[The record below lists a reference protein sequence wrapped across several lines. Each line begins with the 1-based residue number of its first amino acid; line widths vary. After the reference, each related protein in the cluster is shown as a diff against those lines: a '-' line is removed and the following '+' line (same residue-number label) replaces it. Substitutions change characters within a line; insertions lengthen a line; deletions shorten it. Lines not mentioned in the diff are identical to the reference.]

1 MRLQGEVALV
11 TGGAS
16 GLGRAIVDRFVAE
29 GGRVAVLD
37 RSVERLQTLE
47 AEHGAA
53 VVGIAGDVRSLDS
66 QKQAVDACLA
76 RFGKIDCLIP
86 NAALWDYSTALVDIP
101 EERIDQA
108 FDEMFHV
115 NVKGYLLAVKAAL
128 PALVAS
134 RGSVIFTLSTSSFYA
149 AGGGPLY
156 VATKHAI
163 VGLVRQL
170 AYELAPYVR
179 VNGIAPGGVG
189 GSDIRGPAALALDNT
204 SIRSIPLDQILAQI
218 LPMGQM
224 ASAEEYAGSY
234 VFLAS
239 RTDNVPA
246 TAAIINLDGG
256 MGVRGFAQA
265 AGGTQLADTLAEKIA
280 AMR

>member
-1 MRLQGEVALV
+1 MRLDGEVAFI

-16 GLGRAIVDRFVAE
+16 GLGRAIVDRFVLE
-29 GGRVAVLD
+29 GARVAVLD
-37 RSVERLQTLE
+37 RSVERLEQLK
-47 AEHGAA
+47 AVHGSS
-53 VVGIAGDVRSLDS
+53 VLGIAGDVRSLAS
-66 QKQAVDACLA
+66 QKEAVEKCLSS
-76 RFGKIDCLIP
+76 FGKIDCLIP
-86 NAALWDYSTALVDIP
+86 NAAIWDYGTSLVDIP
-101 EERIDQA
+101 EDRIDLA

-128 PALVAS
+128 PALVES
-134 RGSVIFTLSTSSFYA
+134 RGSVILTISTSGFYS

-156 VATKHAI
+156 VATKHAV

-189 GSDIRGPAALALDNT
+189 GSDIRGPASLALDKT
-204 SIRSIPLDQILAQI
+204 SISSIPLDEILAEV
-218 LPMGQM
+218 LPMGKM

-234 VFLAS
+234 VFLAA
-239 RTDNVPA
+239 REDNVPA

-256 MGVRGFAQA
+256 IGVRGFAQA
-265 AGGTQLADTLAEKIA
+265 AGGLNLREKLGLNVV
-280 AMR
+280 

>member
-1 MRLQGEVALV
+1 MRLQGEVALI

-29 GGRVAVLD
+29 GAKVAVLD
-37 RSVERLQTLE
+37 RSIERLKMLE
-47 AEHGAA
+47 EDHGSA
-53 VVGIAGDVRSLDS
+53 VVGIVGDVRSLES
-66 QKQAVDACLA
+66 QKQAVKACLA
-76 RFGKIDCLIP
+76 HFGKIDCLIP
-86 NAALWDYSTALVDIP
+86 NAAIWDYSTALVDIP
-101 EERIDQA
+101 EDRIDQA

-128 PALVAS
+128 PALVS
-134 RGSVIFTLSTSSFYA
+134 SQGSVILTISTSGFYA

-156 VATKHAI
+156 VATKHAV
-163 VGLVRQL
+163 VGLVREL

-189 GSDIRGPAALALDNT
+189 GSDIRGPAALSLENM
-204 SIRSIPLDQILAQI
+204 SISSIPLEQILSEV
-218 LPMGQM
+218 LPMGHM

-256 MGVRGFAQA
+256 MGVRGFAKA
-265 AGGTQLADTLAEKIA
+265 AGGSQLKTKLAEQIA
-280 AMR
+280 AIS